1 MTDSETYMQ
10 GPAPSPPAPWEQA
23 ATTRS
28 PAPPGALPSGEQA
41 QFEWIPQWKGLGK
54 VFFGLGSKTRKALAD
69 GVKIGVLVF
78 RWGIRVTNDEG
89 EASIRWE
96 EIAELRKEITQHN
109 IHSTYQ
115 MHYTYRLQLASGQSK
130 VFGGMLGERL
140 DRPSRATRLV
150 VTPGVTTPVTIE
162 QIGRLL
168 DAGVTRVQ
176 LPGAFQR
183 FSAGQ
188 TLSFGPLMLSHKGI
202 ATGDKMLPWNEI
214 KAVTA
219 RRGTVNVNKAG
230 KRLPWTSAAVSKIP
244 NYSVFDALVRA
255 VLAPGP

>member
-1 MTDSETYMQ
+1 MTDSET
-10 GPAPSPPAPWEQA
+10 WELA

-28 PAPPGALPSGEQA
+28 PSPPSAIPSGEQA

-78 RWGIRVTNDEG
+78 VWGIRVTDQEG

-96 EIAELRKEITQHN
+96 EITELRKEVTQHN

-115 MHYTYRLQLASGQSK
+115 MHYIYRLRLAGGQSK

-140 DRPSRATRLV
+140 DRPSRATRLA
-150 VTPGVTTPVTIE
+150 VTPGATTPVTIE

-168 DAGVTRVQ
+168 DAGVARVQ
-176 LPGAFQR
+176 LPVAFHR
-183 FSAGQ
+183 FEAGQ
-188 TLSFGPLMLSHKGI
+188 TVSFGPLIVSEKGI

-214 KAVTA
+214 KEVKA
-219 RRGTVNVNKAG
+219 RRGMVNVNKVG

-244 NYSVFDALVRA
+244 NYSVFDALVRTI
-255 VLAPGP
+255 LAPRP

>member
-140 DRPSRATRLV
+140 DRPSRATRLT

-168 DAGVTRVQ
+168 DAGMTRVR
-176 LPGAFQR
+176 LPGALQR
-183 FSAGQ
+183 FNAGQ
-188 TLSFGPLMLSHKGI
+188 TVSFGPLMVSQNGI
-202 ATGDKMLPWNEI
+202 VKGDKMLPWSEI
-214 KAVTA
+214 AEVRTH
-219 RRGTVNVNKAG
+219 RGSVDVYKAG
-230 KRLPWTSAAVSKIP
+230 KRLPWASTAVSKIP
-244 NYSVFDALVRA
+244 NYSVFDALLRA
-255 VLAPGP
+255 VLAPRP

>member
-1 MTDSETYMQ
+1 MTDSETHVQ
-10 GPAPSPPAPWEQA
+10 GRMA
-23 ATTRS
+23 ASRL
-28 PAPPGALPSGEQA
+28 PGGEQA

-54 VFFGLGSKTRKALAD
+54 VFFGLGSKTRKALAN

-78 RWGIRVTNDEG
+78 GWGIRVTNQEG
-89 EASIRWE
+89 ETSIRWE
-96 EIAELRKEITQHN
+96 EITELRKEVTQHN

-115 MHYTYRLQLASGQSK
+115 MHYTYRLQLASGQGK

-168 DAGVTRVQ
+168 DAGVARVQ
-176 LPGAFQR
+176 LPLAFQR
-183 FSAGQ
+183 FEAGQ
-188 TLSFGPLMLSHKGI
+188 TVSFGPLTVSEKGI

-214 KAVTA
+214 KEVTA
-219 RRGTVNVNKAG
+219 RRGTVNVNKVG

-255 VLAPGP
+255 VLAPRP